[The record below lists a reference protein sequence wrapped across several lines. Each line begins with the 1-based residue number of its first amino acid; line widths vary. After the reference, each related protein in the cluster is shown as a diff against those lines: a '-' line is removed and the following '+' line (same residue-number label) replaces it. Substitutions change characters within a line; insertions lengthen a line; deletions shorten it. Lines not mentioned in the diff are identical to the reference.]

1 MPAQPMPGAE
11 VGIDAALVRALLEEQ
26 HPDLATLDLG
36 ATASGWDNVMYR
48 LGDELIVRLPRRA
61 LAAALIEH
69 EQRWLPELAARL
81 PLPTSAPLRNGRPG
95 HGYPWSWSVCRWL
108 PGESAAVHPPADPR
122 RAAERLGEFLAAM
135 HQPAPSEHPVNPYR
149 GVPLA
154 DRYDITCERIDQLGE
169 AIDLV
174 AVRSLW
180 DELVATPAWDGPPL
194 WLHGDLHPGNLIVH
208 DGQLSGVVD
217 FGDLT
222 GGDPASD
229 LSVAWM
235 LLPADARAVL
245 RAHADDVD
253 DATWARGRGWALVL
267 ALAILASSADNPVM
281 RGVSQRTL
289 DAVLTDDG

>member
-1 MPAQPMPGAE
+1 MPGAE
-11 VGIDAALVRALLEEQ
+11 TGIDAALVRALLAEQ
-26 HPDLATLDLG
+26 HPDLAKLELG
-36 ATASGWDNVMYR
+36 ASASGWDNVMYR
-48 LGDELIVRLPRRA
+48 LGGDLVVRLPRRA

-81 PLPTSAPLRNGRPG
+81 PLPTSAPVRNGQPG

-108 PGESAAVHPPADPR
+108 PGESAAVHPPADLK
-122 RAAERLGEFLAAM
+122 RAAETHGRFLVAK
-135 HQPAPSEHPVNPYR
+135 HQPAPSDHPVYPIR

-154 DRYDITCERIDQLGE
+154 DRYEITCARVEELGE
-169 AIDLV
+169 TIDRV

-180 DELVATPAWDGPPL
+180 DELVAAPVWNGPPL
-194 WLHGDLHPGNLIVH
+194 WLHGDLHPANLIVH
-208 DGQLSGVVD
+208 NGELSGVVD

-222 GGDPASD
+222 GGDPAGD

-235 LLPADARAVL
+235 LLPADTRDVL
-245 RAHADDVD
+245 RAHAGHIDDG
-253 DATWARGRGWALVL
+253 TWARARGWALAL

-281 RGVSQRTL
+281 RGVSQQTL